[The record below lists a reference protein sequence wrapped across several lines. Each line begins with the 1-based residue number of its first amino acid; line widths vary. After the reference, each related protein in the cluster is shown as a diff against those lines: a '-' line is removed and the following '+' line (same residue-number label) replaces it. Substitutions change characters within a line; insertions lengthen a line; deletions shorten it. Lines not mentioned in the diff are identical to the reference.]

1 MYHSKRDVSVLGADT
16 ILEAF
21 NAFNR
26 CNRCLRINKMIRFKL
41 KDAKDKAREDMAN
54 IRDYGHPSYSH
65 FNSVLSVCKRY
76 QLCYTIAP
84 DPINLLSGKSA
95 YRVEDL
101 TLVHFPEGVDPETD
115 EGSQMG
121 DVVASVDYGIC
132 HTKADVW
139 AFISEF
145 YKNYE

>member
-1 MYHSKRDVSVLGADT
+1 MIK
-16 ILEAF
+16 F
-21 NAFNR
+21 
-26 CNRCLRINKMIRFKL
+26 KM
-41 KDAKDKAREDMAN
+41 KDAKDKAREDLAN

-76 QLCYTIAP
+76 ELSYTIAP
-84 DPINLLSGKSA
+84 GPMKLGSGKSA

-101 TLVHFPEGVDPETD
+101 KLTYFPEGVDPETD

-121 DVVASVDYGIC
+121 DVVSYEESRIC

-139 AFISEF
+139 AFIAEIHNNH
-145 YKNYE
+145 K

>member
-1 MYHSKRDVSVLGADT
+1 M
-16 ILEAF
+16 IQF
-21 NAFNR
+21 
-26 CNRCLRINKMIRFKL
+26 KM

-76 QLCYTIAP
+76 ELSYTIAP
-84 DPINLLSGKSA
+84 GARNLRSGKSA

-101 TLVHFPEGVDPETD
+101 TLIHFPDGVDPETD

-121 DVVASVDYGIC
+121 NVVAFEEYRTC

-139 AFISEF
+139 EVITEI
-145 YKNYE
+145 YKDYK